1 MRDLNLAAARTAR
14 KVADDWTAKEPH
26 KPRFVAG
33 SIGPLSR
40 TLSISP
46 DVNDPGA
53 RSVTF
58 NEVYAGY
65 REQMLAFA

>member
-1 MRDLNLAAARTAR
+1 MRDINLHAARLGR
-14 KVADDWTAKEPH
+14 ESADRWTAAEPH
-26 KPRFVAG
+26 KPRFLAG
-33 SIGPLSR
+33 AIGPLSR

-58 NEVYAGY
+58 EQVYDAY
-65 REQMLAFA
+65 REQTP